1 MNNSQKHIKSESLLP
16 NSPFRG
22 LGGSDGGAYHI
33 PALLAETIEGLNIKP
48 DGVYVDVTFGGSGHS
63 REILKHLGAKGRLV
77 GFDQDED
84 ALQNMIDDE
93 RFTFVRSNFRYLT
106 NFLKYHG
113 VEKVDGILADLG
125 VSFHH
130 FDEAERGFSFRFE
143 GKLDM
148 RMNTRS
154 SFTAARVVNEYSEEQ
169 LADVFYLYGEMH
181 NSRRIASAI
190 AKARSTRRIVSIE
203 QFLEVLKPF
212 FPRERE
218 KKEMAKVFQALR
230 IEVNKEMKVL
240 QELLSQSV
248 ETLNENGRLVVL
260 TYHSLEDR
268 LVKNFIR
275 SGNFEGKQVKD
286 FYGNIIAP
294 LNAVNNKVITA
305 SEEETARNPR
315 ARSAKLRIAEKPT
328 P

>member
-190 AKARSTRRIVSIE
+190 AKARSMGRIESIE

-294 LNAVNNKVITA
+294 LKAVNNKVITA

-315 ARSAKLRIAEKPT
+315 ARSAKLRIAEKPA

>member
-1 MNNSQKHIKSESLLP
+1 
-16 NSPFRG
+16 
-22 LGGSDGGAYHI
+22 
-33 PALLAETIEGLNIKP
+33 
-48 DGVYVDVTFGGSGHS
+48 
-63 REILKHLGAKGRLV
+63 
-77 GFDQDED
+77 
-84 ALQNMIDDE
+84 
-93 RFTFVRSNFRYLT
+93 
-106 NFLKYHG
+106 
-113 VEKVDGILADLG
+113 
-125 VSFHH
+125 
-130 FDEAERGFSFRFE
+130 
-143 GKLDM
+143 
-148 RMNTRS
+148 MNTRS

-190 AKARSTRRIVSIE
+190 AKARSMGRIESIE

-294 LNAVNNKVITA
+294 LKAVNNKVITA

-315 ARSAKLRIAEKPT
+315 ARSAKLRIAEKLKN
-328 P
+328 

>member
-48 DGVYVDVTFGGSGHS
+48 DGVYVDVTFGGGGHS

-275 SGNFEGKQVKD
+275 SGNYEGKQVKD
-286 FYGNIIAP
+286 FFGNIIAP

-315 ARSAKLRIAEKPT
+315 ARSAKLRIAEKPA

>member
-48 DGVYVDVTFGGSGHS
+48 DGVYVDVTFGGGGHS

-93 RFTFVRSNFRYLT
+93 RFTFVRSNFRYLS

-113 VEKVDGILADLG
+113 VEIEDGILADLG

-275 SGNFEGKQVKD
+275 SGNYEGKQVKD

-315 ARSAKLRIAEKPT
+315 ARSAKLRIAEKPA

>member
-1 MNNSQKHIKSESLLP
+1 MG
-16 NSPFRG
+16 R
-22 LGGSDGGAYHI
+22 
-33 PALLAETIEGLNIKP
+33 IE
-48 DGVYVDVTFGGSGHS
+48 
-63 REILKHLGAKGRLV
+63 
-77 GFDQDED
+77 
-84 ALQNMIDDE
+84 
-93 RFTFVRSNFRYLT
+93 
-106 NFLKYHG
+106 
-113 VEKVDGILADLG
+113 
-125 VSFHH
+125 
-130 FDEAERGFSFRFE
+130 
-143 GKLDM
+143 
-148 RMNTRS
+148 
-154 SFTAARVVNEYSEEQ
+154 
-169 LADVFYLYGEMH
+169 
-181 NSRRIASAI
+181 
-190 AKARSTRRIVSIE
+190 SIE

-294 LNAVNNKVITA
+294 LKAVTNKVITV

-315 ARSAKLRIAEKPT
+315 ARSAKLRIAEKLKN
-328 P
+328 